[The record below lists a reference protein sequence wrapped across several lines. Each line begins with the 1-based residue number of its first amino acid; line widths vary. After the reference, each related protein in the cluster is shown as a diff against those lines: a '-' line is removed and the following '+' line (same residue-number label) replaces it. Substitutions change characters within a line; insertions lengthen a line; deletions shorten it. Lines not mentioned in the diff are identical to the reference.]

1 MMGDSHCGRGQA
13 GFLVLVLWEHPV
25 DRGWGHKES
34 DRTEHLSTHSPLGLT
49 VTCGAQF
56 YVHVARL

>member
-1 MMGDSHCGRGQA
+1 M
-13 GFLVLVLWEHPV
+13 

-34 DRTEHLSTHSPLGLT
+34 DRTEHLSTHSPLGVT
-49 VTCGAQF
+49 ATCGAQF